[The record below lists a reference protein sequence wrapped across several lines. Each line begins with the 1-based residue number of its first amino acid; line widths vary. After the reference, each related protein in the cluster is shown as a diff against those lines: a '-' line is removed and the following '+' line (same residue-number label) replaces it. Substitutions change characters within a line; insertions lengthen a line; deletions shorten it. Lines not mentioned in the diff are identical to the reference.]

1 MLTMNEISYIVCASN
16 MTLSET
22 LNRTAGRFTTLVVN
36 KGKTN
41 STYCARIMNA
51 TNKSVRFY
59 DVNAEANRTVNTN
72 NIVFARSG
80 RIQYRKPRS

>member
-1 MLTMNEISYIVCASN
+1 MLTIDEISYIVCASN

-41 STYCARIMNA
+41 STYCARIMN
-51 TNKSVRFY
+51 V
-59 DVNAEANRTVNTN
+59 
-72 NIVFARSG
+72 
-80 RIQYRKPRS
+80 QYRKPRS

>member
-1 MLTMNEISYIVCASN
+1 MYCIGVN

-41 STYCARIMNA
+41 STYCAQIMNA

-59 DVNAEANRTVNTN
+59 DVNAESNRIVNTN
-72 NIVFARSG
+72 KIVFARSG
-80 RIQYRKPRS
+80 NVQYRKPRS